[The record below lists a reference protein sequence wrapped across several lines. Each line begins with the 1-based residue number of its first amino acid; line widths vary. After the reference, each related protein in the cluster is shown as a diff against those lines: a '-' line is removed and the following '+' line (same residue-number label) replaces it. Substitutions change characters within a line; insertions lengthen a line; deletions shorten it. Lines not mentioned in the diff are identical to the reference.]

1 MEEFTSEAIL
11 TWNFLYEMIFNCK
24 FNIFNNVLMIAH
36 FLLSAV
42 F

>member
-1 MEEFTSEAIL
+1 MKEFTSEAIL
-11 TWNFLYEMIFNCK
+11 TWNFLYEMIFNCM

-36 FLLSAV
+36 FLLSTV